1 MCSSSL
7 NLLAGN
13 HKIAAILC
21 VLRLWLCVVRVA
33 SAAAVLLLL
42 FNGFMYVMF
51 FRRPFCHGGGSGVVL
66 VVVKAKAKED
76 QVQGSGRRSSK
87 ISREIERGGE
97 LGVEVFALS
106 LFVEVVV
113 VVVVVIFLLLGVS
126 SVLIHLLTVVAATF
140 LSPTLRLLMWL
151 ICHCGEDEASDQFG
165 LGLQRF
171 DSG

>member
-1 MCSSSL
+1 MER
-7 NLLAGN
+7 
-13 HKIAAILC
+13 AILQ
-21 VLRLWLCVVRVA
+21 RE
-33 SAAAVLLLL
+33 
-42 FNGFMYVMF
+42 G
-51 FRRPFCHGGGSGVVL
+51 
-66 VVVKAKAKED
+66 ED
-76 QVQGSGRRSSK
+76 IDIGDDDDDGA
-87 ISREIERGGE
+87 G
-97 LGVEVFALS
+97 LVEVFAWS
-106 LFVEVVV
+106 LFVE